1 LKRKLHIVIFLL
13 LFYNLY
19 LPAENLKV
27 YPKKGDAIINLF
39 KRYEFTYEKNIDYFL
54 KLNSGKLTEQN
65 GLLLHQEYELPIKIV
80 KFNGKNIRSSLQI
93 NYDVA
98 KYIENYNN
106 LLFKKG
112 IKPKSYKEDLN
123 LWVPFL
129 EFEKELEI
137 VSKDNIE
144 LKENITKK
152 NSQKNEI
159 LLKNFNQNNKLFGE
173 KNRVNKI
180 LDNKLND
187 YFFYLIA
194 GHGGL
199 DPGAIGFRNG
209 FELHEHQYAY
219 DVTLRLAKKLM
230 ESGANVFIIVQDE
243 DDEISD
249 EKFLKK
255 SGTEKLLNGDT
266 ISSIQTIRLKQRTD
280 LVNEIY
286 RTFNRKG
293 TNHLLIEIHVDSRI
307 TDKRIDI
314 FFYHLADSEQG
325 KFFCN
330 TLLQTIRE
338 KYDKNQPGR
347 GYRGT
352 VQARNLFTLK
362 NAIPTGV
369 YIELGNIQ
377 NPLDQI
383 RLIEPLNRQAIAN
396 WLYQGILRAY
406 NIK

>member
-1 LKRKLHIVIFLL
+1 MKRKLQIVLIIL
-13 LFYNLY
+13 LFFNFNL
-19 LPAENLKV
+19 LAENLKV
-27 YPKKGDAIINLF
+27 RPKKGDAIYNLL
-39 KRYEFTYEKNIDYFL
+39 KRYELSYDKNIDYFL
-54 KLNSGKLTEQN
+54 TKNAGKFSEQN

-80 KFNGKNIRSSLQI
+80 RYNGKNIRSTLKV
-93 NYDVA
+93 NYETA
-98 KYIENYNN
+98 KKIENYNAIMFQN
-106 LLFKKG
+106 G
-112 IKPKSYKEDLN
+112 IKQKSYKYDLN

-129 EFEKELEI
+129 EFGIELEPKNEDKKL
-137 VSKDNIE
+137 SKNNVE
-144 LKENITKK
+144 KK
-152 NSQKNEI
+152 NSQKDDF

-173 KNRVNKI
+173 KNQVSKI
-180 LDNKLND
+180 VDNKLKD
-187 YFFYLIA
+187 HYFYLIA
-194 GHGGL
+194 GHGGP

-219 DVTLRLAKKLM
+219 DVTLRLAKKLT

-243 DDEISD
+243 EDEISD

-255 SGTEKLLNGDT
+255 SGTEKLLTGDT
-266 ISSIQTIRLKQRTD
+266 ISNVQTIRLKQRTD
-280 LVNEIY
+280 IVNEIY

-314 FFYHLADSEQG
+314 FFYHLAESEQG
-325 KFFCN
+325 EYFCN

-352 VQARNLFTLK
+352 VKARNLFTLR
-362 NAIPTGV
+362 NVLPTGV

-377 NPLDQI
+377 NSQDQI

-406 NIK
+406 KIK

>member
-39 KRYEFTYEKNIDYFL
+39 KRYELTYEKNIDYFL

-80 KFNGKNIRSSLQI
+80 KFNEKNIRSSLQI